1 MTRHRRLTRIAP
13 IALPAA
19 LVGIWYITTLGSG
32 NMAGANTK
40 EFTDSNFETDVL
52 KAKEPVLVDFW
63 AEWCGPCKA
72 LGPTIDE
79 LATEFAGKAK
89 IGKLDTDANSST
101 AISYQVQSIPTI
113 LLFKD
118 GKVVKKFV
126 GLTPKKDIAAAIDS
140 VTAK

>member
-1 MTRHRRLTRIAP
+1 L
-13 IALPAA
+13 LAA
-19 LVGIWYITTLGSG
+19 WAGILFVNREGS
-32 NMAGANTK
+32 NHMAGANTK

-89 IGKLDTDANSST
+89 IGKMDTESNSST
-101 AISYQVQSIPTI
+101 PITYSVQAIPTL

-118 GKVVKKFV
+118 GQVVKKFV
-126 GLTPKKDIAAAIDS
+126 GLTPKKDIAAAIES
-140 VTAK
+140 AAAK